1 MVAAMEGRW
10 HMVELLLEHG
20 ADVNAHTP
28 DRLHTALSYS
38 MICRDQSLVDLLLGD
53 GAEID
58 HHAKKLADK
67 FGVLLSRDAPEQLVQ
82 QVRASLN
89 PQPSS
94 YNIPCCWL

>member
-38 MICRDQSLVDLLLGD
+38 MICRDQSLVDLLLGA

-58 HHAKKLADK
+58 PHAKKLADK
-67 FGVLLSRDAPEQLVQ
+67 FGVSRSEEHTSELK
-82 QVRASLN
+82 SLMRI
-89 PQPSS
+89 S
-94 YNIPCCWL
+94 YADLCLKKKTKTNS